1 MLDIYT
7 AKIPSDVVM
16 EAVYP
21 KERQD
26 LIESTKNPTV
36 RRARY
41 CVWRLFEYALKNSLG
56 LEIKNIDVYRSESGK
71 WLSDDFCFSLSHTD
85 GIVAV
90 AISDFPVGIDVEKV
104 RDVDIDAFSK
114 RVLTENERNALS
126 LMASPCDN
134 IIKLWTA
141 KESIYKM
148 LGTSPFVPY
157 KIDVADYRIATFQ
170 EYLGDDKY
178 YLTVSSAIS
187 TEARK
192 FSVEI

>member
-16 EAVYP
+16 EVVYP

-56 LEIKNIDVYRSESGK
+56 FEIKNIDVYRSESGK
-71 WLSDDFCFSLSHTD
+71 WLSDDFYFSLSHTD

-104 RDVDIDAFSK
+104 REVDVDAFSK

-148 LGTSPFVPY
+148 LGTSPFVPS